1 VHDQVKRLAITFG
14 FVVVLTSRVFASEQ
28 SVLARVTVYWNSG
41 ESGQHACWNGVR
53 LRPGHCAVDP
63 KKISYGSKVIFP
75 DATCVAVD
83 TGPDVVNRKAAR
95 RCGHTAT
102 ERNAI
107 VIDRFFESRQAAQSW
122 TKTHPHFMTV
132 RVVTTEKHSK
142 PDSALAS
149 ANIHPTVVASAN
161 VQSTASAS
169 TDVPPLPVAG
179 QDDATVGA
187 QRDLRTTFIAPHVS
201 TALTW
206 PRSARR
212 RT

>member
-1 VHDQVKRLAITFG
+1 VKRLAIIFG
-14 FVVVLTSRVFASEQ
+14 FVVVLMSHVFASEQ

-41 ESGQHACWNGVR
+41 GSGQHACWNGVR

-83 TGPDVVNRKAAR
+83 TGPDVV
-95 RCGHTAT
+95 
-102 ERNAI
+102 
-107 VIDRFFESRQAAQSW
+107 
-122 TKTHPHFMTV
+122 
-132 RVVTTEKHSK
+132 TTEKHSK
-142 PDSALAS
+142 PDAALAS
-149 ANIHPTVVASAN
+149 AEGPPTVVASTN
-161 VQSTASAS
+161 
-169 TDVPPLPVAG
+169 VPPQLVAP
-179 QDDATVGA
+179 QDVATVGA
-187 QRDLRTTFIAPHVS
+187 QCDLRTAFIGPGVS

>member
-1 VHDQVKRLAITFG
+1 MKRLAITFG
-14 FVVVLTSRVFASEQ
+14 FVVVVILTSQVFASEQ
-28 SVLARVTVYWNSG
+28 SVLARVTVYWNSEG
-41 ESGQHACWNGVR
+41 SGQHACWNGVR

-75 DATCVAVD
+75 DATCLAVD

-107 VIDRFFESRQAAQSW
+107 VIDRFFESGQAAQSW
-122 TKTHPHFMTV
+122 MKTHPHFMTV

-142 PDSALAS
+142 PDAALAS
-149 ANIHPTVVASAN
+149 ANIRPTVVESAT
-161 VQSTASAS
+161 VHPQSVARQ
-169 TDVPPLPVAG
+169 DV
-179 QDDATVGA
+179 ATVGA

>member
-1 VHDQVKRLAITFG
+1 MKRLAIIFG
-14 FVVVLTSRVFASEQ
+14 FVVVLMSHVFASEQ

-41 ESGQHACWNGVR
+41 GSGQHACWNGVR

-75 DATCVAVD
+75 GATCVAVD

-107 VIDRFFESRQAAQSW
+107 VIDRFFESRQAAHSW
-122 TKTHPHFMTV
+122 MKTHPHFMTV
-132 RVVTTEKHSK
+132 RIVTTEKHSK
-142 PDSALAS
+142 PDAALAS
-149 ANIHPTVVASAN
+149 AEGPPTVVASTN
-161 VQSTASAS
+161 
-169 TDVPPLPVAG
+169 VPPQLVAP
-179 QDDATVGA
+179 QDVATVGA
-187 QRDLRTTFIAPHVS
+187 QCDLRTAFIGPGVS

>member
-14 FVVVLTSRVFASEQ
+14 FVVVLTSQVFASEQ

-41 ESGQHACWNGVR
+41 GSGQQACSNGVR

-132 RVVTTEKHSK
+132 RVVTTDKHSK
-142 PDSALAS
+142 PEGTLLAS
-149 ANIHPTVVASAN
+149 AEVHP
-161 VQSTASAS
+161 
-169 TDVPPLPVAG
+169 PGIAG
-179 QDDATVGA
+179 QDASTSGA
-187 QRDLRTTFIAPHVS
+187 LCDLRAMFDAPRLS
-201 TALTW
+201 TAWTW
-206 PRSARR
+206 PRFARR
-212 RT
+212 KT

>member
-1 VHDQVKRLAITFG
+1 VKRLAITFG
-14 FVVVLTSRVFASEQ
+14 FVVVVILTSQVLASEQ
-28 SVLARVTVYWNSG
+28 SVLARVTVYWNSEG
-41 ESGQHACWNGVR
+41 AGQHACWNGVR

-75 DATCVAVD
+75 DATCLAVD

-122 TKTHPHFMTV
+122 MKTHPHFMTV

-142 PDSALAS
+142 PDATLAS
-149 ANIHPTVVASAN
+149 ANIRPTVVASAT
-161 VQSTASAS
+161 VHPQS
-169 TDVPPLPVAG
+169 VARR
-179 QDDATVGA
+179 DAATVGA